1 MGTAV
6 RLKIVTPERVVYDD
20 DVDMVIARGAEGEL
34 GILYDHMPMV
44 TPLKMSIMKIKK
56 DKKFYPV
63 SISGGGFLEVQP
75 ELITVLADS
84 AELPEEIDLERA
96 YAARRRAE
104 ERLASKNDAGIDEKR
119 ASIALQRALTR
130 IRAAE
135 KPQ

>member
-20 DVDMVIARGAEGEL
+20 DVDMVIARGTEGEL

-104 ERLASKNDAGIDEKR
+104 ERLASKDDAGIDEKR

-135 KPQ
+135 NPQ